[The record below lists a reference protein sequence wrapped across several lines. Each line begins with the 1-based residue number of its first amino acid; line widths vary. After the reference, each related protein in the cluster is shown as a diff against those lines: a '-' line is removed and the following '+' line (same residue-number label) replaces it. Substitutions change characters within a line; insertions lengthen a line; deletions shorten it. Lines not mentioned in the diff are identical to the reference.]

1 MENYMQIL
9 RETFLCKGLNDEEF
23 RYFAEQ
29 SNIQLKKY
37 RKNEFIFMELEKP
50 DKLFLLIDGCISV
63 YKDTMSGK
71 VMPITDIEEPGDM
84 FGEIYLYMQKDS
96 YEVNALAKRESTILV
111 IQSKIFQIND
121 DDVPMAYYKITRNLL
136 TTFARKAYLL
146 TTKIQVLNSGSLRQ
160 RIARY
165 ILNCKR
171 ENGEVKLTMTREKMA
186 EFLNTT
192 RPSLSRELG
201 SMQKDGLIEI
211 SGKTLKIIDEEAL
224 DDCL

>member
-1 MENYMQIL
+1 MDNYLEML
-9 RETFLCKGLNDEEF
+9 KNSFLCKGLNDEEF
-23 RYFAEQ
+23 QYFIAQ

-50 DKLFLLIDGCISV
+50 EKLFLLVDGCISV

-71 VMPITDIEEPGDM
+71 VMPIADIEESGDV
-84 FGEIYLYMQKDS
+84 FGEIYLYMQKDF

-111 IQSKIFQIND
+111 IQSQIFQIND
-121 DDVPMAYYKITRNLL
+121 DDVPIAYYKIARNLL

-146 TTKIQVLNSGSLRQ
+146 TTKIQVLGSGSLRQ

-165 ILNCKR
+165 ILNCER
-171 ENGEVKLTMTREKMA
+171 ENGVVKLTLTREKMA
-186 EFLNTT
+186 EYLNTT
-192 RPSLSRELG
+192 RPSLSREL
-201 SMQKDGLIEI
+201 SNMHKERLIEI
-211 SGKTLKIIDEEAL
+211 NGKTMKILDEEAL